1 MLFFN
6 LLETLTPDNMF
17 CSPAF
22 DLTKAD
28 TFTRVIPLQ
37 NRQNPAQQQPVN
49 QQQAFTNQSERLSTQ
64 LDAVELAI
72 INHVRLLTN
81 WQ

>member
-1 MLFFN
+1 
-6 LLETLTPDNMF
+6 MF
-17 CSPAF
+17 CSPTF

-37 NRQNPAQQQPVN
+37 NRQNPAPQQLQHVN
-49 QQQAFTNQSERLSTQ
+49 QQLAFTNQSERLSTQ

-72 INHVRLLTN
+72 INHVCLLTN
-81 WQ
+81 WK